1 MGNNDFNR
9 QDRRNY
15 SRIIYQPGNRASLIM
30 GSRIF
35 EVMDITESGVRF
47 INENPLPP
55 ETAISGSILFL
66 NGEMVDIEG
75 KVEWQEEG
83 EVGMSLS
90 ALIPSQILK
99 QESRHL
105 IVHSD

>member
-1 MGNNDFNR
+1 MGNNDFSG

-15 SRIIYQPGNRASLIM
+15 SRIIYQPGNRASLIV
-30 GSRIF
+30 GSQIY

-47 INENPLPP
+47 INENPLSPD
-55 ETAISGSILFL
+55 TAISGSILFL
-66 NGEMVDIEG
+66 NGEMVEIEG

-90 ALIPSQILK
+90 EFIPANVIK